1 MLSRYNVLPHLHVRP
16 FPLIVGAAALLLL
29 LVVGA
34 APGLAQN
41 VEVEGTVVDATE
53 GMPLPGVN
61 IVEEGTQNGTTTN
74 PNGEFTLTV
83 SDPQATLVFTFVG
96 FQQKS
101 VPLEGRSELTIELE
115 EEVQAL
121 EGVVV
126 TAFGIEQQRRGL
138 GYSVEQVDGSELAE
152 ARTNNLG
159 ESLQGLISGVNV
171 EAPPTGPG
179 GSTRI
184 TIRGNANLAGN
195 NPLFVVD
202 GVPIRNVQEGNAS
215 LWGGF
220 DGGDALSKLNPE
232 DIESIS
238 VLKGASAAALYGSRA
253 QNGVVLIQ
261 TKGGDVRAGETFS
274 VDYTGSIQAETLT
287 SVFDQF
293 QYEYGQGTQ
302 GEAPQTQQDALDTSQ
317 SSWGARIDAVD
328 QAMQFD
334 GEMRPYVAQRDNLEN
349 FYDTGV
355 RQEHSIAI
363 ARGGSEYDV
372 RMSLSRMDDGYITP
386 ATNVERTTMNLRGAG
401 EVGNLFM
408 DGKLNYTIE
417 GAQFRPELSDNP
429 ANPML
434 SLTFMPTT
442 LDVRTLDP
450 HKTEDGS
457 HRAWSTSPFRPNPYW
472 GMREFRR
479 DDDQRRLQG
488 FALARYRFTD
498 QISLQARI
506 GTDYYVLDRTFA
518 EPSGT
523 PWFQPGRITES
534 NTRRRED
541 NANLLLQANQDLTPD
556 LGLDLTLGGNIR
568 YEQNELVSAN
578 GQDFILPNLLTLGNT
593 RGDQQG
599 GGYGFSE
606 KQVNSAFGAARF
618 NYRDYLYLELTG
630 RNDWSSTL
638 PEDNNSYFYPS
649 VNSSFIFTEVFDGL
663 PDVLSNGS
671 LRAAWG
677 RVGADTNPY
686 QLNVTYGLVG
696 SHPSKEGGSI
706 ARGSLTQTTI
716 PPLDLKP
723 EQKETIEFGT
733 GLQFFNGRLGLD
745 ATWYR
750 ESSFNQI
757 LSVGVSNTT
766 GFTGRRINAGN
777 IRNQGLELQLNG
789 TILQGSDL
797 SWSSRANFTRNVNEV
812 VELADQ
818 VDSFTLGESRS
829 RIVTIQARPGEP
841 YGQIVGPTFSRT
853 ESGEII
859 FDEDG
864 LPVPGEN
871 QAIGNQERSWQAGWT
886 NTLRWKNF
894 VLNALIDMSWGGDI
908 YSFTNAQAYGTGRH
922 VDTLPGRELG
932 YVVGDG
938 VIVTER
944 NEDGDIVSTRPNDV
958 AVEPQTYYGFIGGNI
973 AEPFVYDASYI
984 RLRQVRLSYN
994 LPQSVLNVAS
1004 LPIQSAQIAL
1014 TSRNTWLIYDDVP
1027 NVDPSASYTTG
1038 NDHGLEHA
1046 SLPATRTFGMDLRL
1060 RF

>member
-1 MLSRYNVLPHLHVRP
+1 MPNRSSTLPGRRAGLHALRVG
-16 FPLIVGAAALLLL
+16 IVALLFIMMGS
-29 LVVGA
+29 VPA
-34 APGLAQN
+34 LAQD
-41 VEVEGTVVDATE
+41 VEVEGTVVDAADGT
-53 GMPLPGVN
+53 PLPGVN
-61 IVEEGTQNGTTTN
+61 IVEAGTQNGTITN
-74 PNGEFTLTV
+74 AGGEFSLTV
-83 SDPQATLVFTFVG
+83 SSPQATLVFTFVG
-96 FQQKS
+96 FQEKR
-101 VPLEGRSELTIELE
+101 VPVDGQSTLRVELQEQ
-115 EEVQAL
+115 VQAL

-126 TAFGIEQQRRGL
+126 TAFGIEQERRGL
-138 GYSVEQVDGSELAE
+138 GYSVEQVDGSDLAE
-152 ARTNNLG
+152 TRTNNLG
-159 ESLQGLISGVNV
+159 EALQGQISGVNV

-184 TIRGNANLAGN
+184 TIRGNANLTGN

-261 TKGGDVRAGETFS
+261 TKGGDVQAGDTFS
-274 VDYTGSIQAETLT
+274 VDYSGSVQASTLT
-287 SVFDQF
+287 SVFDEF
-293 QYEYGQGTQ
+293 QYEYGQGTR
-302 GEAPQTQQDALDTSQ
+302 GEAPTTAQEALETSF
-317 SSWGARIDAVD
+317 SSWGPRIDEVD
-328 QAMQFD
+328 QAVQFD
-334 GEMRPYVAQRDNLEN
+334 GETRPYEAQRDNFEN

-355 RQEHSIAI
+355 RQEHSVAI

-372 RMSLSRMDDGYITP
+372 RMSLSRMDDGYIIP
-386 ATNVERTTMNLRGAG
+386 ATDMERTTMNLRGAG
-401 EVGNLFM
+401 EVGKLFM

-417 GAQFRPELSDNP
+417 DAQFRPELSDNP

-434 SLTFMPTT
+434 SLTYMPTT

-450 HKTEDGS
+450 HKTEDGA

-472 GMREFRR
+472 GMREFKR
-479 DDDQRRLQG
+479 DDSQRRLQG
-488 FALARYRFTD
+488 FALARYNITD
-498 QISLQARI
+498 RISLQARA

-534 NTRRRED
+534 TTRRRED
-541 NANLLLQANQDLTPD
+541 NANLLFQANQDLTSD
-556 LGLDLTLGGNIR
+556 ITLDATLGGNIR
-568 YEQNELVSAN
+568 YEQNETVSAN
-578 GQDFILPNLLTLGNT
+578 GTDFILPNLLTLGNT

-606 KQVNSAFGAARF
+606 KQVNSVFGSARF
-618 NYRDYLYLELTG
+618 NYRDYLYLEVTG

-638 PEDNNSYFYPS
+638 PETNNSYFYPS
-649 VNSSFIFTEVFDGL
+649 INSSFIFTEVVDGL
-663 PDVLSNGS
+663 PEVLSTGT

-677 RVGADTNPY
+677 RVGADTDPY

-696 SHPSKEGGSI
+696 SHPAKGGGSV

-733 GLQFFNGRLGLD
+733 NLQFFDSRLGLD
-745 ATWYR
+745 LTWYR

-777 IRNQGLELQLNG
+777 IRNQGLELQLRG
-789 TILQGSDL
+789 TILQGAAL

-818 VDSFTLGESRS
+818 VESFTLGESRS

-841 YGQIVGPTFSRT
+841 YGQIVGPTYTRT
-853 ESGEII
+853 ESGEIV
-859 FDEDG
+859 FDQDG
-864 LPVPGEN
+864 LPVPSEP
-871 QAIGNQERSWQAGWT
+871 QPIGNQENAWQAGWS

-894 VLNALIDMSWGGDI
+894 MLNALVDISWGGEI
-908 YSFTNAQAYGTGRH
+908 YSLTNAQAYGTGRH
-922 VDTLPGRELG
+922 IDTLPGREQG

-944 NEDGDIVSTRPNDV
+944 NADGDIVATRPNDV
-958 AVEPQTYYGFIGGNI
+958 QVDPQTYYGFIGSNI

-994 LPQSVLNVAS
+994 LPESVLNLAS
-1004 LPIQSAQIAL
+1004 VPIQSAQVSF
-1014 TSRNTWLIYDDVP
+1014 TSRNTWLIHDNVP

-1046 SLPATRTFGMDLRL
+1046 SLPVTRTFGMDLRI

>member
-1 MLSRYNVLPHLHVRP
+1 MSSHYRVSIDNAPGLRWLSA
-16 FPLIVGAAALLLL
+16 LILTGVLLLL
-29 LVVGA
+29 GSGPA
-34 APGLAQN
+34 LAQDF
-41 VEVEGTVVDATE
+41 EVEGTVVDATE

-61 IVEEGTQNGTTTN
+61 IVEAGTQNGTTTN

-83 SDPQATLVFTFVG
+83 SSAQATLVFTFVG
-96 FQQKS
+96 FREQR
-101 VPLEGRSELTIELE
+101 VPIEGRSELTVELE
-115 EEVQAL
+115 ERVQAM

-159 ESLQGLISGVNV
+159 ESLQGLISGVDV

-184 TIRGNANLAGN
+184 TIRGNANLTGN

-261 TKGGDVRAGETFS
+261 TKGGDVTSGETFS
-274 VDYTGSIQAETLT
+274 VDYTGSLQAETLT
-287 SVFDQF
+287 SVFDEF
-293 QYEYGQGTQ
+293 QYQYGQGTR

-317 SSWGARIDAVD
+317 SSWGARISEVD

-334 GEMRPYVAQRDNLEN
+334 GEMRPYVAQRDNTEN

-355 RQEHSIAI
+355 RQEHSVAI

-372 RMSLSRMDDGYITP
+372 RMSLSRMNDGYIIP
-386 ATNVERTTMNLRGAG
+386 ATDVGRTTMNLRGAG
-401 EVGNLFM
+401 AVGNLFM

-417 GAQFRPELSDNP
+417 DAQFRPELSDNP

-450 HKTEDGS
+450 HKTENGE

-472 GMREFRR
+472 GMREFER
-479 DDDQRRLQG
+479 DDEQRRLQG
-488 FALARYRFTD
+488 FALARYNFTD
-498 QISLQARI
+498 RVSLQARI

-541 NANLLLQANQDLTPD
+541 NANLLLQANQDLTAD
-556 LGLDLTLGGNIR
+556 IGLDLTLGGNIR
-568 YEQNELVSAN
+568 YEQNEVVSAN
-578 GQDFILPNLLTLGNT
+578 GQDFILPDLLTLGNT
-593 RGDQQG
+593 RGDRQG

-638 PEDNNSYFYPS
+638 PEDNNAYFYPS

-663 PDVLSNGS
+663 PDVLSSGS

-696 SHPSKEGGSI
+696 SHPSKEGGSV

-723 EQKETIEFGT
+723 EQKETTEFGT
-733 GLQFFNGRLGLD
+733 NLQFFRGRLGLD
-745 ATWYR
+745 VTWYR

-777 IRNQGLELQLNG
+777 IRNQGLEVQLTG

-797 SWSSRANFTRNVNEV
+797 NWSTRANFTRNANEV

-818 VDSFTLGESRS
+818 VESFTLGGSRS
-829 RIVTIQARPGEP
+829 RIVTIQARPGDP
-841 YGQIVGPTFSRT
+841 YGQIIGPTFART
-853 ESGEII
+853 ESGEVI
-859 FDEDG
+859 FDQDG
-864 LPVPGEN
+864 LPVVGEEK
-871 QAIGNQERSWQAGWT
+871 AIGNQERDWSAGWT
-886 NTLRWKNF
+886 NTLRWKDF
-894 VLNALIDMSWGGDI
+894 ALSTLIDINWGGEI
-908 YSFTNAQAYGTGRH
+908 YSLTNAQAYGTGRH
-922 VDTLPGRELG
+922 MDTLPGREDG
-932 YVVGDG
+932 TIVGDG

-944 NEDGDIVSTRPNDV
+944 NADGEIVSTRPNDV
-958 AVEPQTYYGFIGGNI
+958 GVDPQTYYGFIGGNI

-994 LPQSVLNVAS
+994 LPQSLLNVAS
-1004 LPIQSAQIAL
+1004 VPVQSAQIAL
-1014 TSRNTWLIYDDVP
+1014 TSRNTWLLYDDVP

-1046 SLPATRTFGMDLRL
+1046 SLPVTRTFGMDLRL